1 LFILRNCEVI
11 CTVFCDISKAFNK
24 VWHCGVLKK
33 LKACGISGKLLCWFE
48 NYLVTE
54 IKELFYKIVFQKWG
68 TLMDRIPLGSALGPL
83 LFILYINDITDDIQS
98 LSRLFAD
105 DTSLLFSFSNM
116 NEIEQR
122 INSDRITIYNWL
134 TKWLVDCNLQKTKC
148 ILLST
153 NQGNIKSQILFN
165 IKDVEFVENHKHLG
179 VTISSSCKWHCHIQS
194 ILKSTSGQLF
204 YCYVKSKS
212 ILTGKISIFYL
223 FCSLWNVEWSY

>member
-1 LFILRNCEVI
+1 LYIVILSEFILCS
-11 CTVFCDISKAFNK
+11 ISFIFENENNSE
-24 VWHCGVLKK
+24 

-68 TLMDRIPLGSALGPL
+68 TLMDRIPLGSVLGPL

-134 TKWLVDCNLQKTKC
+134 T
-148 ILLST
+148 
-153 NQGNIKSQILFN
+153 
-165 IKDVEFVENHKHLG
+165 
-179 VTISSSCKWHCHIQS
+179 
-194 ILKSTSGQLF
+194 
-204 YCYVKSKS
+204 
-212 ILTGKISIFYL
+212 
-223 FCSLWNVEWSY
+223 